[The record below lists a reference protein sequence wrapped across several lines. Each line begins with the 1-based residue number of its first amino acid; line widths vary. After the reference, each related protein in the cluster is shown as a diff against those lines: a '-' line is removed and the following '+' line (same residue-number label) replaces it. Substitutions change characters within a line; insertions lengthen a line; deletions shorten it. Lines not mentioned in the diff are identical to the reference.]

1 MERRKGKR
9 SALLERKGL
18 IAKYVVKNLGG
29 LIDNNL
35 HFSSHIKSVTKSAY
49 FHLKNINKLRIYVK
63 GGSGKNHTCIHH

>member
-35 HFSSHIKSVTKSAY
+35 NFSSHIKSVTKSAY
-49 FHLKNINKLRIYVK
+49 FHLKYINKLRGYMSK
-63 GGSGKNHTCIHH
+63 EDHTCIHH